1 MSEKEA
7 IREGNTATGGK
18 SPSFLARKGNSLWQR
33 VSNSAIGTIRVE
45 VLLFLLVWF
54 AYGVVI
60 NSDNLLKFN
69 LQQIGVE
76 AIVERHQFYLEG
88 STAPEL
94 QPLGDVFLHQ
104 GHKFAAKQPGQFM
117 AGALVYSVFNAF
129 GLRYVNNYLLTSA
142 LVTFFT
148 TSLVLAL
155 SAVAV
160 FRIAYELTKDSQSL
174 FWAMLTTFAY
184 ALGTTVFPY
193 SGIAHHDA
201 LATGYLALA
210 FYLVFQ
216 LSRQG
221 RPYGRGAILA
231 SAAAGL
237 LLWFTVTPSM
247 LAFFM
252 ALVSAIY
259 FISLRRWKLMP
270 FFLAGALIGLLPLF
284 IYDARSFGGPFL
296 LPNVVGADMFA
307 DTFFHFDPKNF
318 GDKLILYSTM
328 ILTYAPVF
336 AIGLFALTY
345 YPASLKRRPV
355 VLTLLAMIAVL
366 VVYVLNIKTGGDCQ
380 YGPRYLMP
388 AMPFACLGIAGFSYL
403 TTASERRLAS
413 VVVVAAIS
421 FSFAVNLVG
430 AVQGAMCCPDGG
442 NAFRNQLASLAHR
455 DLPSFPLALWL
466 LAPLII
472 CAGLLVWTVIRSR
485 KARSGVS

>member
-1 MSEKEA
+1 MSEKETIQEDNA
-7 IREGNTATGGK
+7 ATGGK
-18 SPSFLARKGNSLWQR
+18 RPSSLARSRLWQR
-33 VSNSAIGTIRVE
+33 VNNRAISMIRVE
-45 VLLFLLVWF
+45 VLLFLVVWF

-76 AIVERHQFYLEG
+76 AIVERQQFYLEG

-94 QPLGDVFLHQ
+94 QPLGDVFFHQ

-117 AGALVYSVFNAF
+117 AGAVVYSVLSAF

-160 FRIAYELTKDSQSL
+160 FRIARELTKDSQSL
-174 FWAMLTTFAY
+174 FWPMLTTFAY
-184 ALGTTVFPY
+184 ALATTVFPY

-201 LATGYLALA
+201 LATGYLVLA

-231 SAAAGL
+231 SAVAGL
-237 LLWFTVTPSM
+237 LLGLTITTSM

-252 ALVSAIY
+252 VLVSAIY

-270 FFLAGALIGLLPLF
+270 IFLAGALIGLLPLF
-284 IYDARSFGGPFL
+284 IYDARSFGSPFL

-307 DTFFHFDPKNF
+307 DTFFHFDPRNF
-318 GDKLILYSTM
+318 GNKLVSYSTM
-328 ILTYAPVF
+328 ILVYAPVF
-336 AIGLFALTY
+336 AVGLFGLTY
-345 YPASLKRRPV
+345 YPASLKRRPI
-355 VLTLLAMIAVL
+355 VLTLLAMIGVL
-366 VVYVLNIKTGGDCQ
+366 AVYVLNISTGGDCQ
-380 YGPRYLMP
+380 FGPRYLLP

-403 TTASERRLAS
+403 STGSERRIAGA
-413 VVVVAAIS
+413 VVVLVTLLS
-421 FSFAVNLVG
+421 FGVNLVG
-430 AVQGAMCCPDGG
+430 AVSGAMCCPDGG
-442 NAFRNQLASLAHR
+442 NAFRNQLASLVHR
-455 DLPSFPLALWL
+455 DFHSFPLAPWL
-466 LAPLII
+466 LAPLAI
-472 CAGLLVWTVIRSR
+472 CAVLFVLTVVRR
-485 KARSGVS
+485 RGAPLYFTR